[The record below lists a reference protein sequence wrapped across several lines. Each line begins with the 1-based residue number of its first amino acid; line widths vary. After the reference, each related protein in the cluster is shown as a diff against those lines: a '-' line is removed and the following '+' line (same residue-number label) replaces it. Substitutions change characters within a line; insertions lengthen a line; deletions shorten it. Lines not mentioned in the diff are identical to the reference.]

1 MFRTPRN
8 FGILSFQNISLALN
22 NILWK
27 HEKHEWVQL
36 WKKSMITKNIRKSDK
51 KGEWKKITTEELP
64 KSFLFLIPSRK
75 WPKMSTKN
83 GAKFKTKWKPSI
95 FFHNFRLFTHEFF
108 PYFATFLILLRS
120 TEGICQLSCQLLH
133 QQSAVVSA
141 DASAA
146 QQRHLISIFL
156 CRQNSMKRASISPK
170 IWTNKTKENTKTWI
184 IVTFSTLNTKKNQN
198 EFW

>member
-1 MFRTPRN
+1 MKNMNGSSCEKNLWLQKKTYENRT
-8 FGILSFQNISLALN
+8 
-22 NILWK
+22 
-27 HEKHEWVQL
+27 
-36 WKKSMITKNIRKSDK
+36 RKVN
-51 KGEWKKITTEELP
+51 EKKITTEELP

-170 IWTNKTKENTKTWI
+170 IWTK
-184 IVTFSTLNTKKNQN
+184 QN
-198 EFW
+198 EGKH